1 MQSLEPE
8 SSPEP
13 DPVARRSG
21 DNSPTRHQPPEIRPS
36 RRPWIG
42 SALLL
47 VGGVGALVIQMLGWA
62 VARWWNGDIYALSET
77 FLLCGWVVF
86 GLIVVLS
93 LLWLGNYLEQR
104 SQPAHIPQA
113 ESGKGSKSV
122 ISRVMTGTGLLVLL
136 GIVAS
141 SNRWRD
147 QRPPFPSRTEQ
158 EKRIVWMS
166 PEAFREQQQRR
177 DATLNYWQT
186 GVANLHGTRFRPPT
200 ETESLPEVFER
211 LTRDFRQKIAQA
223 RTAATTNV
231 DPELVAMVQRHLVQD
246 DRLLTVLAQIPQ
258 LMQTYQVGWGTGS
271 AGQRALQWQQ
281 FQARLIAQPEL
292 WEKLPPEARQV
303 IDDVV
308 ALEEQQQAQ
317 FREIELLQAVLQER
331 YRGVAFPLPSLEP

>member
-13 DPVARRSG
+13 DPVTRRSG
-21 DNSPTRHQPPEIRPS
+21 DNSLTRAQPPEIRPF

-42 SALLL
+42 SALMLA
-47 VGGVGALVIQMLGWA
+47 GGVGVLVILMLGWA
-62 VARWWNGDIYALSET
+62 VTRWWNGEIHALNET
-77 FLLCGWVVF
+77 LILCSWIVF
-86 GLIVVLS
+86 GLVVVLS
-93 LLWLGNYLEQR
+93 LLWLGNSLEQR
-104 SQPAHIPQA
+104 FQPAQTPQA
-113 ESGKGSKSV
+113 ETGKGSKSV
-122 ISRVMTGTGLLVLL
+122 VSRVMTGTGFLLLL

-147 QRPPFPSRTEQ
+147 QGPPVPSRTDQ

-177 DATLNYWQT
+177 AATLNYWQT
-186 GVANLHGTRFRPPT
+186 AVANLHGVRFRPPT

-223 RTAATTNV
+223 RVAATANV
-231 DPELVAMVQRHLVQD
+231 DPELVAMVQRHLEQD

-258 LMQTYQVGWGTGS
+258 LMQMYPVGWGTEF

-281 FQARLIAQPEL
+281 FRARLIAQPEL
-292 WEKLPPEARQV
+292 WEKLPPEARQL
-303 IDDVV
+303 IEDVV
-308 ALEEQQQAQ
+308 ALEEQQQVQ

-331 YRGVAFPLPSLEP
+331 YRGVVFPLPSLDP

>member
-13 DPVARRSG
+13 DPVTRRSG
-21 DNSPTRHQPPEIRPS
+21 DNSPTRPQPPEIRPP

-47 VGGVGALVIQMLGWA
+47 AGGVVALLILMLGWA
-62 VARWWNGDIYALSET
+62 VTRWRNGDVHALSET
-77 FLLCGWVVF
+77 LLLCGWIVF
-86 GLIVVLS
+86 GLSVVLS
-93 LLWLGNYLEQR
+93 LLWLGNHLEQR
-104 SQPAHIPQA
+104 FQPAHAPLAQT
-113 ESGKGSKSV
+113 SKGWRAV
-122 ISRVMTGTGLLVLL
+122 VSRMMTGAGFLLLL

-147 QRPPFPSRTEQ
+147 QGPPFPSRTDQ

-177 DATLNYWQT
+177 AATLNYWQR

-211 LTRDFRQKIAQA
+211 MTRDFRQKIAQA

-231 DPELVAMVQRHLVQD
+231 DPELVAMVQRHLEQD
-246 DRLLTVLAQIPQ
+246 DLLLTVLAQIPQ
-258 LMQTYQVGWGTGS
+258 LMQTYQVGWGTES

-292 WEKLPPEARQV
+292 WENLPPEARQL
-303 IDDVV
+303 IEDVV
-308 ALEEQQQAQ
+308 ALEERQQVQL
-317 FREIELLQAVLQER
+317 REIEVLQAVLQER
-331 YRGVAFPLPSLEP
+331 YRGVTFPLPSLEP